1 MYSNNWTAING
12 VHVFFHLKQVR
23 EFQHVKICISNHSL
37 PGECVCIFNSLAGIR
52 VGFAELSYMFVE
64 GAGSTSLSV
73 TYDKE
78 PQGFSVSVDV
88 TSSSGT
94 ATGRWNVN
102 QLYIRTPLSYIH

>member
-1 MYSNNWTAING
+1 MHT
-12 VHVFFHLKQVR
+12 
-23 EFQHVKICISNHSL
+23 
-37 PGECVCIFNSLAGIR
+37 FNTLADIR
-52 VGFAELSYMFVE
+52 VAFAELSYTFVE

-94 ATGRWNVN
+94 ATGRWNIN
-102 QLYIRTPLSYIH
+102 QLYICTSLSYIRFISPCRFC